1 MPASMLRRWFLSA
14 LLLLAGVMGP
24 GRPSPAEAA
33 TPERSSGGYVLTITS
48 GRSLANLES
57 IDSFGVTEQGTL
69 AARLLLR
76 YLSDG
81 DRQALQAA
89 RDVWSGII
97 PRENFGGDYTALQW
111 FADLALSPPD
121 QQRQQLQDPRVASYY
136 AFFAANDFA
145 LLREYLGR
153 KYALAPYEDLETEKG
168 RIRLAFLE
176 DSILFN
182 NPRREEWERTS
193 LILNSLQIRPGET
206 VADIGSG
213 PGYYSFLFAERVGS
227 TGRVYAIDTVK
238 AHLDYINS
246 VIRRTGL
253 TTITTINNHNESIGL
268 PVGTKVDTAFMC
280 SLYHILYLV
289 YRESAREQL
298 LATIRNSLKPGGR
311 LVIVDNSL
319 VEDSQLPYHGP
330 YIAKELVIAQL
341 EHHGFRL
348 ESSRQFIPQR
358 YVLTF
363 RLQ

>member
-1 MPASMLRRWFLSA
+1 M
-14 LLLLAGVMGP
+14 LLLTAAVAVPFRPIPSQAAQP
-24 GRPSPAEAA
+24 GGTDGAF
-33 TPERSSGGYVLTITS
+33 VLTITS

-69 AARLLLR
+69 AARLMLR
-76 YLSDG
+76 FLNQG
-81 DRQALQAA
+81 DRKALQAA
-89 RDVWSGII
+89 RDVWTGII
-97 PRENFGGDYTALQW
+97 PKENFGGDYTALQW
-111 FADLALSPPD
+111 FADMALSTPS
-121 QQRQQLQDPRVASYY
+121 QRSQQLRDPRVASYY
-136 AFFAANDFA
+136 DFFAADDFS
-145 LLREYLGR
+145 LLKEYLGR
-153 KYALAPYEDLETEKG
+153 KYVLAPYADLETEKG
-168 RIRLAFLE
+168 RIRLAYLE

-193 LILNSLQIRPGET
+193 LILDSLQLRPGET

-213 PGYYSFLFAERVGS
+213 PGYYSFLFAERVGA
-227 TGRVYAIDTVK
+227 GGKVYAIDTVK
-238 AHLDYINS
+238 AHLDYVNS
-246 VIRRTGL
+246 VVRRAGV

-268 PVGTKVDTAFMC
+268 PVGTKVDTVFMC

-298 LATIRNSLKPGGR
+298 LASIRNSLKPGGR

-341 EHHGFRL
+341 QHHGFRL
-348 ESSRQFIPQR
+348 ESTRQFIPQR

-363 RLQ
+363 RVP